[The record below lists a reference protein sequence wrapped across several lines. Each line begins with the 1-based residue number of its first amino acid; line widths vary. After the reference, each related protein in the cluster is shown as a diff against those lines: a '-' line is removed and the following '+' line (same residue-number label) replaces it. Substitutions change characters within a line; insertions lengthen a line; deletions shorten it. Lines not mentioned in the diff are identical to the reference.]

1 MKAILE
7 FDLPEDEPDHK
18 YALAGRD
25 ALLALDSIDRWARG
39 ILKHGEPGKEARELL
54 EHLRRNLVP
63 HELAELLQ

>member
-25 ALLALDSIDRWARG
+25 ALLALDEIDRWARG
-39 ILKHGEPGKEARELL
+39 ILKHGEPGKEARDLL
-54 EHLRRNLVP
+54 DHLRRNLVP
-63 HELAELLQ
+63 HELTELLQ